1 MKVWNLLIRHLVL
14 NPDNY
19 DYLDTKGLGLYKQGK
34 YKEALDILQQSWDL
48 RRKNAIYDHK
58 SFLYLEAAKKSVAD
72 LKNN

>member
-1 MKVWNLLIRHLVL
+1 LELIDKALVL

-19 DYLDTKGLGLYKQGK
+19 DYLDTKGLGLYKQGN
-34 YKEALDILQQSWDL
+34 YNEALDILQQSWKL

-58 SFLYLEAAKKSVAD
+58 AFLHLEAAKKAVAD